1 MTTILRTR
9 HLMASVAPL
18 LCALALLGGC
28 SSMAERE
35 RETRLDDTL
44 RAYEKGIRWGE
55 FGMAVALIK
64 PRKVLPRPVTRRD
77 LEAYRITGYEI
88 VSRTPAGDDG
98 MEIDL
103 VVEIGAY
110 DINRGVVFAIED
122 LQRWYFDVNANS
134 WFLDGTLPN
143 LNAR

>member
-1 MTTILRTR
+1 MLSHAR
-9 HLMASVAPL
+9 HLIAPVASLV
-18 LCALALLGGC
+18 CVLALLGGC

-35 RETRLDDTL
+35 RDTRLDDAL

-55 FGMAVALIK
+55 YGMAVALIK
-64 PRKVLPRPVTRRD
+64 PREVPRRPVTRRD
-77 LEAYRITGYEI
+77 LEPYRITGYEI

-98 MEIDL
+98 AEIEI

-110 DINRGVVFAIED
+110 DVNRGVVFATED
-122 LQRWYFDVNANS
+122 RQRWYFDEEANS

-143 LNAR
+143 LDAR

>member
-1 MTTILRTR
+1 MTTMLRAR
-9 HLMASVAPL
+9 HMMASVAAL

-28 SSMAERE
+28 GSMAERE

-44 RAYEKGIRWGE
+44 RAYERGIRWGE

-64 PRKVLPRPVTRRD
+64 PREVMRRPVTRQD
-77 LEAYRITGYEI
+77 LEAYRVTGYQI

-110 DINRGVVFAIED
+110 DINRGVVFEIED
-122 LQRWYFDVNANS
+122 RQRWYFDENANS